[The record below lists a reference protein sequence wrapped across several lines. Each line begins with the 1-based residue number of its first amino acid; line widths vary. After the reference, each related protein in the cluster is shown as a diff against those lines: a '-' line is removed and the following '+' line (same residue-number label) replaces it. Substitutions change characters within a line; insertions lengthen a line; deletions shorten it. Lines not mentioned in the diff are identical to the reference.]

1 MGTLAETLGG
11 LAARGDAVA
20 LHTPDLGV
28 VTYAR
33 LADRAERLAG
43 ALLAL
48 GISPGERL
56 AFLLPN
62 GSRIVEC
69 YLACARTGI
78 IGVPLS
84 VRATSAELVHQLRDS
99 EAVALL
105 FAEGGS
111 ELVEGIREHAACP
124 GVVIDT
130 DADSV
135 LGYEDLLEAATTPD
149 CPLPA
154 PESTF
159 CVMYT
164 GGTTGESKAA
174 LQTQRSWA
182 ASIRAVAA
190 QWELTNDDRHVAV
203 LPMDHVSWFSTASML
218 FAGGET
224 FIHDGWDP
232 ERVVETVQRERVTVL
247 NMIPTMFGDLLGVL
261 SERPEPRVGSL
272 RLLTVAG
279 SPMPV
284 EMYERG
290 VKLVGPIMGCIYGMT
305 ESSGPVS
312 FLLPKDLSVEH
323 LRSGGRPGPGIELAI
338 LGPDGEPTDGSEPGE
353 IGLKGAQMTA
363 GYLNQ
368 PEATSQAFRDGWF
381 LTGDVGRVDEAGFLY
396 IVDRSKDMV
405 KSGGFN
411 VYPREVEDA
420 LYTNPDVLEAAVV
433 GVPDP
438 RWIEAV
444 VAGVVLAPGSS
455 QTAESLRDHCR
466 DHLPRYKVPKAVHIE
481 DRLPRTKVGKFDKRA
496 LRERFSRLTA
506 EPREEGPPHD

>member
-1 MGTLAETLGG
+1 MRTLAETLGELG
-11 LAARGDAVA
+11 ARGEAVA
-20 LHTPDLGV
+20 LHTADLGA
-28 VTYAR
+28 VTYGR

-43 ALLAL
+43 ALLGL

-78 IGVPLS
+78 VGVPLS
-84 VRATSAELVHQLRDS
+84 VRATPAELVHQLQDS
-99 EAVALL
+99 GAVALV
-105 FAEGGS
+105 FCERSS

-124 GVVIDT
+124 SLVIGA
-130 DADSV
+130 DAEGV
-135 LGYEDLLEAATTPD
+135 LGYEGLLQAATTPG

-174 LQTQRSWA
+174 LQTQQSWA

-190 QWELTNDDRHVAV
+190 EWELTKDDRHVAV

-218 FAGGET
+218 FVGGET
-224 FIHDGWDP
+224 YIHDGWDP
-232 ERVVETVQRERVTVL
+232 ERVVDTVEQERITVL
-247 NMIPTMFGDLLGVL
+247 NMIPTMFGDLLRVL
-261 SERPEPRVGSL
+261 SKRPEPRVPSL

-290 VKLVGPIMGCIYGMT
+290 MDLVGPIMGCIYGMT

-323 LRSGGRPGPGIELAI
+323 LRSGGRPGPGIALTI
-338 LGPDGEPTDGSEPGE
+338 FGPDGEPTDGSEPGE
-353 IGLKGAQMTA
+353 IGLKGAQITA
-363 GYLNQ
+363 GYLNH

-381 LTGDVGRVDEAGFLY
+381 LTGDIGRVDEAGFIY

-411 VYPREVEDA
+411 VYPKEVEDV
-420 LYTNPDVLEAAVV
+420 LYANQDVLEATVV
-433 GVPDP
+433 GVPDS

-455 QTAESLRDHCR
+455 HTAESLRDHCR
-466 DHLPRYKVPKAVHIE
+466 KHLPGYKVPKAVHLE

-496 LRERFSRLTA
+496 LRERYRQLGT
-506 EPREEGPPHD
+506 EP